1 MKEMV
6 VRRRKEKKV
15 SGNEEVQWYNES
27 RMGDGGVSS
36 GLVGID
42 TGLELSLSI
51 KGG

>member
-1 MKEMV
+1 MV
-6 VRRRKEKKV
+6 VRKKKKV
-15 SGNEEVQWYNES
+15 SGNEEVQWYNNES

-51 KGG
+51 KGS